1 MLKLPDVVK
10 AVDNQGLV
18 VVTQTPAEFD
28 KLIASEA
35 ARYGKI
41 LREAGVGSAK

>member
-1 MLKLPDVVK
+1 VK
-10 AVDNQGLV
+10 AVDTQGLV

-28 KLIASEA
+28 KMIASEA

-41 LREAGVGSAK
+41 LREAGVGTKK